1 MIHPSYTELIEKI
14 NAGVEPGEE
23 PVVQS
28 RYSVVIAAAKR
39 ARQIIAGEEALCQ
52 NPDIVEKPL
61 SQAVAELDE
70 GEIHILS
77 DEEFEAAQAELDAKK
92 AALEAEREQTLEISE
107 EEEDAE
113 AETTESEEQD
123 TEEVEET
130 EETNTQEE

>member
-28 RYSVVIAAAKR
+28 RYSIVLAAAKR
-39 ARQIIAGEEALCQ
+39 ARQIVAGEEPLTT

-70 GEIHILS
+70 GAIHILS
-77 DEEFEAAQAELDAKK
+77 DEEFAEAQAELDAER
-92 AALEAEREQTLEISE
+92 AALDAEKEQLLTFSE
-107 EEEDAE
+107 DEEDA
-113 AETTESEEQD
+113 AEETDDHETETS
-123 TEEVEET
+123 ET
-130 EETNTQEE
+130 EETETTEE

>member
-107 EEEDAE
+107 EEDAE
-113 AETTESEEQD
+113 AETAEAEEQD

>member
-107 EEEDAE
+107 EEDAE
-113 AETTESEEQD
+113 AETAEAEEQD
-123 TEEVEET
+123 TEEAEET

>member
-107 EEEDAE
+107 EEDAE
-113 AETTESEEQD
+113 AETAEAEEQD
-123 TEEVEET
+123 TEET